1 MFIRQLSYESR
12 PAFVHTHTIV
22 LIRCHVFVS
31 VENYVAVF
39 VSRKDGQRLARLVD
53 SGVRVYMRIGVGA
66 KQEHRLFPGPTTLN
80 KTSVLFV
87 SVSFIVLMLISL
99 AWLAFYY
106 IQRFRY
112 SHAKERLTVRVC
124 LSVCLS
130 AAAAYWLLLLLLFR
144 FVCLYFYAVY
154 CPCFV
159 FFGWRQCHEQNG

>member
-1 MFIRQLSYESR
+1 MNLAWPSYTHTIMFIRCY
-12 PAFVHTHTIV
+12 
-22 LIRCHVFVS
+22 VFVS

-112 SHAKERLTVRVC
+112 THQKERMMVRT
-124 LSVCLS
+124 S
-130 AAAAYWLLLLLLFR
+130 
-144 FVCLYFYAVY
+144 
-154 CPCFV
+154 
-159 FFGWRQCHEQNG
+159 

>member
-1 MFIRQLSYESR
+1 MFIRCY
-12 PAFVHTHTIV
+12 
-22 LIRCHVFVS
+22 VFVS

-124 LSVCLS
+124 LSVCRRRRRI
-130 AAAAYWLLLLLLFR
+130 LLLF
-144 FVCLYFYAVY
+144 
-154 CPCFV
+154 
-159 FFGWRQCHEQNG
+159 FFCIFLF